1 MRCSYLLKLALS
13 NIKEK
18 KYKTKI
24 MVFIFA
30 LFMFLICCFF
40 SFKNSFYN
48 FIDNWLNKDYIFK
61 LIQVNTN
68 NKSYDEVVSD
78 LNKLNNKHISNI
90 FKDNTKLMVQ
100 ANLAGYNVEFY
111 GDYDGFDYN
120 ILSGRDIKDM
130 YDVVCPN
137 YMIGG
142 DWTSEHDKSKYVKMN
157 DKIGNKLH
165 MQFKQLYVI
174 SEKDREVRNVYDYD
188 LKLVGTFDSEKE
200 LIGYNKC
207 FISVELFN
215 KVLDESET
223 IYSDEYLKT
232 RVNYD
237 DLEVEVLVDKYKNVN
252 EVRRQIE
259 DIGYKTYIPEMDLSL
274 YETIFEIINIAT
286 IIIGLTS
293 MGCVFYFIRIALSES
308 KKDIALYQVLGY
320 DIKIIKKIY
329 MIQYFILIT
338 LALLISFMISFDV
351 IALANSVMSNDPNF
365 SVLTIR
371 LSLSEILLY
380 YLFLLLITFL
390 VVILL
395 FKKIKENKSLVFLMG
410 D

>member
-48 FIDNWLNKDYIFK
+48 FIDNWLNKDYNFK

-293 MGCVFYFIRIALSES
+293 VGCIFYFIRIALSES

-320 DIKIIKKIY
+320 DTKSIKKIY

-338 LALLISFMISFDV
+338 LALLISLMISFGV

>member
-90 FKDNTKLMVQ
+90 FKDNTKLMVH

-371 LSLSEILLY
+371 LSLSEVLLY
-380 YLFLLLITFL
+380 YVFLLSITFL

-395 FKKIKENKSLVFLMG
+395 FKKIKKNKSLVFLMG

>member
-1 MRCSYLLKLALS
+1 
-13 NIKEK
+13 
-18 KYKTKI
+18 
-24 MVFIFA
+24 
-30 LFMFLICCFF
+30 
-40 SFKNSFYN
+40 
-48 FIDNWLNKDYIFK
+48 
-61 LIQVNTN
+61 
-68 NKSYDEVVSD
+68 
-78 LNKLNNKHISNI
+78 
-90 FKDNTKLMVQ
+90 MVQ

-371 LSLSEILLY
+371 LSLSEVLLY
-380 YLFLLLITFL
+380 YVFLLSITFL

-395 FKKIKENKSLVFLMG
+395 FKKIKKNKSLVFLMG

>member
-252 EVRRQIE
+252 EVRKQIE

-371 LSLSEILLY
+371 LSLSEVLLY
-380 YLFLLLITFL
+380 YVFLLSITFL

-395 FKKIKENKSLVFLMG
+395 FKKIKKNKSLVFLMG

>member
-30 LFMFLICCFF
+30 LFMILICCFF

-48 FIDNWLNKDYIFK
+48 FIDNWLNKDYNFR

-293 MGCVFYFIRIALSES
+293 IGCVFYFIRIALSES

-320 DIKIIKKIY
+320 DIKSIKKIY

-371 LSLSEILLY
+371 LSLSEVLLY
-380 YLFLLLITFL
+380 YVFLLSITFL

-395 FKKIKENKSLVFLMG
+395 FKKIKKNKSLVFLMG

>member
-13 NIKEK
+13 NIREK

-30 LFMFLICCFF
+30 LFMILICCFF

-48 FIDNWLNKDYIFK
+48 FIDNWLNKDYNFK

-68 NKSYDEVVSD
+68 NKNYDEVVSD
-78 LNKLNNKHISNI
+78 LKKLNNKHISNI

-157 DKIGNKLH
+157 DKIDNNLH

-174 SEKDREVRNVYDYD
+174 SEKDREVLNVYDYD

-215 KVLDESET
+215 KVLDESGT

-252 EVRRQIE
+252 EVRKQIE

-274 YETIFEIINIAT
+274 YETIFEIVNIAT
-286 IIIGLTS
+286 IIIELTS
-293 MGCVFYFIRIALSES
+293 IGCVFYFIRIALSES

-320 DIKIIKKIY
+320 DIKSIKKIY
-329 MIQYFILIT
+329 MIQYFVLIT
-338 LALLISFMISFDV
+338 LSLLISLMISFGV
-351 IALANSVMSNDPNF
+351 ITLANSVMSNDPNF

-371 LSLSEILLY
+371 LSLFGILLY

-390 VVILL
+390 MVILL
-395 FKKIKENKSLVFLMG
+395 FKRIKKNKSLVFLMG

>member
-13 NIKEK
+13 NIKGK

-48 FIDNWLNKDYIFK
+48 FIDNWLNKDYNFK

-293 MGCVFYFIRIALSES
+293 IGCVFYFIRIALSES
-308 KKDIALYQVLGY
+308 KKDISLYQVLGY
-320 DIKIIKKIY
+320 DTKSIKKIY
-329 MIQYFILIT
+329 MIQYFIIITLSLLISLMISFGVIT
-338 LALLISFMISFDV
+338 LANSF
-351 IALANSVMSNDPNF
+351 MSNDPNF

-371 LSLSEILLY
+371 LSLFGILLY

-390 VVILL
+390 IVILL
-395 FKKIKENKSLVFLMG
+395 FKRIKKNKSLVFLMG

>member
-371 LSLSEILLY
+371 LSLSEVLLY
-380 YLFLLLITFL
+380 YVFLLSITFL

>member
-48 FIDNWLNKDYIFK
+48 FIDNWLNKDYNFK

-111 GDYDGFDYN
+111 GNYNGFDYN

-174 SEKDREVRNVYDYD
+174 SEKDREVLNVYDYD

-293 MGCVFYFIRIALSES
+293 IGCVFYFIRIALSES

-320 DIKIIKKIY
+320 DIKSIKKIY

-338 LALLISFMISFDV
+338 LALLISLMISFGV

-380 YLFLLLITFL
+380 YVFLLSITFL

-395 FKKIKENKSLVFLMG
+395 FKKIKKNKSLVFLMG

>member
-48 FIDNWLNKDYIFK
+48 FIDNWLNKDYNFK

-293 MGCVFYFIRIALSES
+293 IGCVFYFIRIALSES

-371 LSLSEILLY
+371 LSLSEVLLY
-380 YLFLLLITFL
+380 YVFLLSITFL

-395 FKKIKENKSLVFLMG
+395 FKKIKKNKSLVFLMG

>member
-48 FIDNWLNKDYIFK
+48 FIDNRLNKDYNFK

-111 GDYDGFDYN
+111 GNYNGFDYN

-174 SEKDREVRNVYDYD
+174 SEKDREVLNVYDYD

-293 MGCVFYFIRIALSES
+293 IGCVFYFIRIALSES

-320 DIKIIKKIY
+320 DIKSIKKIY

-380 YLFLLLITFL
+380 YVFLLSITFL

-395 FKKIKENKSLVFLMG
+395 FKKIKKNKSLVFLMG

>member
-48 FIDNWLNKDYIFK
+48 FIDNWLNKDYNFK

>member
-24 MVFIFA
+24 MVFTFV
-30 LFMFLICCFF
+30 LFMILTCCFF

-48 FIDNWLNKDYIFK
+48 FIDNWLNKDYNFK

-68 NKSYDEVVSD
+68 NKNYDEVVSD
-78 LNKLNNKHISNI
+78 LKKLNNKHISNI

-100 ANLAGYNVEFY
+100 ANLEGFNLEFY
-111 GDYDGFDYN
+111 GNYNGFDYS
-120 ILSGRDIKDM
+120 ILSGKDIKNM

-142 DWTSEHDKSKYVKMN
+142 DWTSEHDKNKYAEMN
-157 DKIGNKLH
+157 DRIGDTLH

-174 SEKDREVRNVYDYD
+174 SEREREVLNVYNYD

-215 KVLDESET
+215 KILEESET
-223 IYSDEYLKT
+223 VYSDEYLKT
-232 RVNYD
+232 MVKYD

-252 EVRRQIE
+252 NVRNEIE
-259 DIGYKTYIPEMDLSL
+259 SIGYKTYIPEMDLSL
-274 YETIFEIINIAT
+274 YETIFEIVNVAT
-286 IIIGLTS
+286 IIIGVIS
-293 MGCVFYFIRIALSES
+293 IGCSFYFIRITLSES
-308 KKDIALYQVLGY
+308 RKDIALYQVLGY
-320 DIKIIKKIY
+320 DTKSIKKIY
-329 MIQYFILIT
+329 IIQYFILIT
-338 LALLISFMISFDV
+338 LALLISLIISFGIV
-351 IALANSVMSNDPNF
+351 ILVNSIMANDPNF

-371 LSLSEILLY
+371 LSITEILLY
-380 YLFLLLITFL
+380 YVFLLLIISL
-390 VVILL
+390 IILIL
-395 FKKIKENKSLVFLMG
+395 FKKIKKNKSLVFLMG
-410 D
+410 E

>member
-1 MRCSYLLKLALS
+1 
-13 NIKEK
+13 
-18 KYKTKI
+18 
-24 MVFIFA
+24 
-30 LFMFLICCFF
+30 
-40 SFKNSFYN
+40 
-48 FIDNWLNKDYIFK
+48 
-61 LIQVNTN
+61 
-68 NKSYDEVVSD
+68 
-78 LNKLNNKHISNI
+78 
-90 FKDNTKLMVQ
+90 MVQ

-111 GDYDGFDYN
+111 GNYNGFDYN

-157 DKIGNKLH
+157 DKIGNGLH

-174 SEKDREVRNVYDYD
+174 SEKDREVLNVYDYD

-252 EVRRQIE
+252 EVRKQIE

-274 YETIFEIINIAT
+274 YETIFEIVNIAT

-293 MGCVFYFIRIALSES
+293 IGCVFYFIRIALSES

-320 DIKIIKKIY
+320 DTKSIKKIY
-329 MIQYFILIT
+329 MIQYFIIIT
-338 LALLISFMISFDV
+338 LSLLISLMISFGV

-371 LSLSEILLY
+371 LSLFEILLY

-390 VVILL
+390 IVILL
-395 FKKIKENKSLVFLMG
+395 FKRIKKNKSLVFLMG

>member
-13 NIKEK
+13 NIREK

-30 LFMFLICCFF
+30 LFMILICCFF
-40 SFKNSFYN
+40 SFKSSFYN
-48 FIDNWLNKDYIFK
+48 FIDNWLNKDYNFK

-68 NKSYDEVVSD
+68 NKNYDEVVSD
-78 LNKLNNKHISNI
+78 LKKLNNKHISNI

-157 DKIGNKLH
+157 DKIGNNLH

-174 SEKDREVRNVYDYD
+174 SEKDREVLNVYDYD

-215 KVLDESET
+215 KVLDESGT

-252 EVRRQIE
+252 EVRKQIE

-274 YETIFEIINIAT
+274 YETIFEIVNIAT
-286 IIIGLTS
+286 IIIELTS
-293 MGCVFYFIRIALSES
+293 IGCVFYFIRIALSES

-320 DIKIIKKIY
+320 DIKSIKKIY
-329 MIQYFILIT
+329 MIQYFVLIT
-338 LALLISFMISFDV
+338 LSLLISLMISFGV
-351 IALANSVMSNDPNF
+351 ITLANSVMSNDPNF

-371 LSLSEILLY
+371 LSLFGILLY

-390 VVILL
+390 MVILL
-395 FKKIKENKSLVFLMG
+395 FKRIKKNKSLVFLMG

>member
-30 LFMFLICCFF
+30 LFMILICCFF
-40 SFKNSFYN
+40 SFKNSFYD
-48 FIDNWLNKDYIFK
+48 FIDNWLNKDYNFK

-68 NKSYDEVVSD
+68 NKIYDEVVSD
-78 LNKLNNKHISNI
+78 LKKLNNKHISNI

-142 DWTSEHDKSKYVKMN
+142 DWTSEHDKNKYVKTN
-157 DKIGNKLH
+157 DKISNKLH

-174 SEKDREVRNVYDYD
+174 SEKDREVLNVYDYD

-215 KVLDESET
+215 KVLDESGT

-252 EVRRQIE
+252 EVRKQIE

-274 YETIFEIINIAT
+274 YETIFEIVNIAT

-293 MGCVFYFIRIALSES
+293 VGCVFYFIRIALSES

-320 DIKIIKKIY
+320 DIKSIKKIY
-329 MIQYFILIT
+329 MIQYFIIIT
-338 LALLISFMISFDV
+338 LSLLISLMISFGV
-351 IALANSVMSNDPNF
+351 ITLANSVMSNDPNF
-365 SVLTIR
+365 SVLTIG

-380 YLFLLLITFL
+380 YVFLLSITFL

-395 FKKIKENKSLVFLMG
+395 FKKIKKNKSLVFLMG

>member
-13 NIKEK
+13 NIKGK

-252 EVRRQIE
+252 EVRKQIE

-371 LSLSEILLY
+371 LSLSEVLLY
-380 YLFLLLITFL
+380 YVFLLSITFL

-395 FKKIKENKSLVFLMG
+395 FKKIKKNKSLVFLMG

>member
-13 NIKEK
+13 NIKGK

-48 FIDNWLNKDYIFK
+48 FIDNWLNKDYNFK

-293 MGCVFYFIRIALSES
+293 IGCVFYFIRIALSES

-320 DIKIIKKIY
+320 DIKSIKKIY

-338 LALLISFMISFDV
+338 LALLISLIISFDV

-371 LSLSEILLY
+371 LSLSEVLLY
-380 YLFLLLITFL
+380 YVFLLSITFL

-395 FKKIKENKSLVFLMG
+395 FKKIKKNKSLVFLMG

>member
-13 NIKEK
+13 NIKGK

-293 MGCVFYFIRIALSES
+293 IGCVFYFIRIALSES

-320 DIKIIKKIY
+320 DIKSIKKIY

-338 LALLISFMISFDV
+338 LALLISLIISFDV

-371 LSLSEILLY
+371 LSLSEVLLY
-380 YLFLLLITFL
+380 YVFLLSITFL

-395 FKKIKENKSLVFLMG
+395 FKKIKKNKSLVFLMG

>member
-1 MRCSYLLKLALS
+1 MRCSYLLKLTLS
-13 NIKEK
+13 NIREK

-30 LFMFLICCFF
+30 LFMILICCFF

-48 FIDNWLNKDYIFK
+48 FIDNWLNKDYNFK

-142 DWTSEHDKSKYVKMN
+142 DWTSEHDKSKYVKTN

-174 SEKDREVRNVYDYD
+174 SEKDREVCNVYDYD

-259 DIGYKTYIPEMDLSL
+259 DIGYKTYIPEMDLIL
-274 YETIFEIINIAT
+274 YETIFEIVNIAT

-293 MGCVFYFIRIALSES
+293 VGCVFYFIRIALSET

-320 DIKIIKKIY
+320 DIKSIKKIY

-338 LALLISFMISFDV
+338 LALLISLMISFGV

-380 YLFLLLITFL
+380 YVFLLLITFL

-395 FKKIKENKSLVFLMG
+395 FKKIKKNKSLVFLME

>member
-48 FIDNWLNKDYIFK
+48 FIDNWLNKDYNFK

-293 MGCVFYFIRIALSES
+293 IGCVFYFIRIALSES

-320 DIKIIKKIY
+320 DIKSIKKIY

-338 LALLISFMISFDV
+338 LALLISLIISFGV

-395 FKKIKENKSLVFLMG
+395 FKKIKKNKSLVFLMG

>member
-13 NIKEK
+13 NIKGK

-48 FIDNWLNKDYIFK
+48 FIDNWLNKDYNFK
-61 LIQVNTN
+61 LIQVYTN

-293 MGCVFYFIRIALSES
+293 IGCVFYFIRIALSES

-320 DIKIIKKIY
+320 DIKSIKKIY

-371 LSLSEILLY
+371 LSLSEVLLY
-380 YLFLLLITFL
+380 YVFLLSITFL

-395 FKKIKENKSLVFLMG
+395 FKKIKKNKSLVFLMG

>member
-13 NIKEK
+13 NIKGK

-48 FIDNWLNKDYIFK
+48 FIDNWLNKDYNFK

-259 DIGYKTYIPEMDLSL
+259 DICYKTYIPEMDLSL

-293 MGCVFYFIRIALSES
+293 IGCVFYFIRIALSES

-320 DIKIIKKIY
+320 DIKSIKKIY

-371 LSLSEILLY
+371 LSLSEVLLY
-380 YLFLLLITFL
+380 YVFLLSITFL

-395 FKKIKENKSLVFLMG
+395 FKKIKKNKSLVFLMG